1 MSGTELGAGSGSGSG
16 VSTADHCL
24 LLRCLRFNQLKV
36 KQQVVQFVL
45 GHWTRAHVP
54 HLNISQ
60 AQLPKQRGRQGRG
73 QGRAGT
79 AHSELTQLEA
89 CREFSRAYYNI
100 CLHTVATFS

>member
-1 MSGTELGAGSGSGSG
+1 MSGTELGAGSGSGSGSG

-60 AQLPKQRGRQGRG
+60 AQLPKQRGKQGRGTRQGRVE
-73 QGRAGT
+73 QA
-79 AHSELTQLEA
+79 LLIQ
-89 CREFSRAYYNI
+89 N
-100 CLHTVATFS
+100 

>member
-16 VSTADHCL
+16 SGVSTADHL

-60 AQLPKQRGRQGRG
+60 AQLPKQRGDRGEGRVE
-73 QGRAGT
+73 QA
-79 AHSELTQLEA
+79 LLIQ
-89 CREFSRAYYNI
+89 N
-100 CLHTVATFS
+100 